1 MRSRF
6 ISLQWEKDKLWLE
19 KDTYL
24 YLGWTDSRNITGLAM
39 SSYPLHLPNV
49 IESDVFS
56 MIDSFDPNFFIFSS
70 EFFHQALGSPIEK
83 SNVIVLKRDR
93 ILILPNQQNQF
104 SREDTFVEKD
114 VHNDV
119 KNEEMCPLRHLLLL
133 SNTLDEKQ
141 LSSFQLAVK
150 YGFPE
155 VDLVDFSKKTIKAGK
170 EEITSKWDS
179 IISDQKGTLEEDFV
193 RTLRS
198 ALKSFVNEYLLLFE
212 KIHSIIPPGD
222 YSEYS
227 LTPLF
232 ELIPYITL
240 KKSLIV
246 PIQPRIGIR
255 SLRFEAIFKLEE
267 ENLSDFMITV
277 KKKLTSDLLEV
288 TVNEMGRFQVKDT
301 EMPDKKYYRVRISI
315 ILETASDPISLESGT
330 MLTNELA
337 YLIVEEALYEIS
349 DESYKNY
356 RKHKIPEFW
365 LKNAGISIEI
375 PPFMIDKAEEII
387 RSNFGSYFDTSHSIK
402 HRRSADKVEVVFY
415 LYFSSGYDYV
425 IERRDEGLFPN
436 IQAGDP
442 YTRIGIEH
450 LMRKEFTQAMK
461 SFRKAERGLLRDY
474 YDITSF
480 SELDRE
486 AQRKFINRMRKYCS
500 TSDFPTKELFS
511 SSGYT
516 DERNP
521 KKILGMLRATND
533 WIRTT
538 TRLHQVEI
546 LEKQIRLQQ
555 LNEEEYANAM
565 EMVRGFLKKTKIR
578 FFKNFFNFVEDI
590 GSFYVDLLQETEKE
604 APESVKEWMRL
615 TI

>member
-1 MRSRF
+1 VRSRF